1 MTADTTVGPQPGSDD
16 PARVPCSS
24 APWIDDAALLAQLL
38 DATEENVFFKDVEGR
53 FLRVSREQA
62 STLTA
67 GQGGPADVLGRTD
80 FDFFAEANALAAR
93 AEEELVMR
101 TGLPMPP
108 KAEVLQLGDGSVRH
122 REVWRRP
129 LLDATGAVVGTFG
142 MSHDVTER
150 TQLLEREVRRSEELA
165 EVYQH
170 AQRAQAE
177 LKMILDSS
185 PDSISRYDADLRI
198 TYINPAGAVMA
209 GLPAVDIVGRTN
221 RELGH
226 DLTTIDTWEAAL
238 RSVFTTGDRVELDLT
253 VNVPVRMFLQ
263 SRMVAEPDD
272 KGGVASVIVVTRD
285 LTARKLAEDALAER
299 VVRDPLTRLA
309 NRVLLDD
316 RIEQALVRLRR
327 HPGSVGILFLDLDRF
342 KVINDSLGH
351 RAGDAILVEVAER
364 LRATAR
370 ATDTIA
376 RFGGDEFVLLCEQ
389 LASNEDAAVVAARVC
404 RALAEPFRFE
414 GEQIHLTGSI
424 GIAVTSDPGT
434 DADELI
440 RDADAAMYLAKS
452 RGGDDRYQFFDAEVR
467 SRAVA
472 RLTVENQLRAA
483 IERQEFS
490 LVYQPLRSLSDDRL
504 VGVEALVRW
513 NHPERG
519 LIPPFEFL
527 PVAEDSNLI
536 IPLGRWILDEA
547 CRQITEWNSAR
558 SSEGALTV
566 SVNVSA
572 RQLSDPHL
580 TADVAAALAKHSL
593 APHLLCL
600 EVTETAVLDQTD
612 VSEAALNSLSA
623 LGVQLALDDFGTGY
637 SSLGHLRQF
646 PINILKIDRMFIDG
660 LDRGNRDNAIVGA
673 VTALAHALG
682 MTTVGEGIESEEQLH
697 ELQRLGCD
705 AGQGYLLARPL
716 TPAALEA
723 DHLGADS
730 DGRRAA
736 PTA

>member
-1 MTADTTVGPQPGSDD
+1 MTADTSAGPQPGAGG
-16 PARVPCSS
+16 PARAFS
-24 APWIDDAALLAQLL
+24 ASVPWIDDAALLAQLL
-38 DATEENVFFKDVEGR
+38 DATEENVFFKDVDGR

-62 STLTA
+62 RTLA
-67 GQGGPADVLGRTD
+67 GPDARPADVLGRTD
-80 FDFFAEANALAAR
+80 SDFFAETNARAAR
-93 AEEELVMR
+93 AEEETVMR

-108 KAEVLQLGDGSVRH
+108 KAEVLQLRDGSVRH

-129 LLDATGAVVGTFG
+129 LRDAAGAVIGTFG
-142 MSHDVTER
+142 MSHDVTQRAE
-150 TQLLEREVRRSEELA
+150 LLERERRRSEELTA
-165 EVYQH
+165 VYQH
-170 AQRAQAE
+170 AQRAQAD
-177 LKMILDSS
+177 LKIILDSS
-185 PDSISRYDADLRI
+185 PDSISRYDSDLRI
-198 TYINPAGAVMA
+198 TYINPAGAAMA
-209 GLPAVDIVGRTN
+209 GLSAADIVGRSN

-226 DLTTIDTWEAAL
+226 EAAVLDPWEAAL
-238 RSVFTTGDRVELDLT
+238 QGVFDTGEGAEVDFSVS
-253 VNVPVRMFLQ
+253 VPTRMFLQ
-263 SRMVAEPDD
+263 SRMVPELGDD
-272 KGGVASVIVVTRD
+272 GGVTSVIVVTRD
-285 LTARKLAEDALAER
+285 LTARKLAEDALADR

-327 HPGSVGILFLDLDRF
+327 HPGSVAILFLDLDRF
-342 KVINDSLGH
+342 KIINDSLGH

-389 LASNEDAAVVAARVC
+389 LASNEDAAVVAARMC
-404 RALAEPFRFE
+404 RALAEPFDFE

-424 GIAVTSDPGT
+424 GIAVTSDPG
-434 DADELI
+434 AVAEELI
-440 RDADAAMYLAKS
+440 RDADAAMYLAKG
-452 RGGDDRYQFFDAEVR
+452 RGGDERYQFFDADVR

-472 RLTVENQLRAA
+472 RLTIENQLRGAL
-483 IERQEFS
+483 ERQEFS

-519 LIPPFEFL
+519 LIPPFDFL

-536 IPLGRWILDEA
+536 VPLGRWILDEA
-547 CRQITEWNSAR
+547 CRQIAVWNSRRDAQD
-558 SSEGALTV
+558 ALTV

-572 RQLSDPHL
+572 RQLSDPGL
-580 TADVAAALAKHSL
+580 TADVATALAKHRIP
-593 APHLLCL
+593 PHLLCL
-600 EVTETAVLDQTD
+600 EVTETAVLEQTD
-612 VSEAALNSLSA
+612 VSEAALGALAA

-646 PINILKIDRMFIDG
+646 PINILKIDRMFVDG

-682 MTTVGEGIESEEQLH
+682 MTTVGEGIESEEQLR

-705 AGQGYLLARPL
+705 AGQGYLLARPQS
-716 TPAALEA
+716 PAALEA
-723 DHLGADS
+723 DHLGAAPRP
-730 DGRRAA
+730 RR
-736 PTA
+736 